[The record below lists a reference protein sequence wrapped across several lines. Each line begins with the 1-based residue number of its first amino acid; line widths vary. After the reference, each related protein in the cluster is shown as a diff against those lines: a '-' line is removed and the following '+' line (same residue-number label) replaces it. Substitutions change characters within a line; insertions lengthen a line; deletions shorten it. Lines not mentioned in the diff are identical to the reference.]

1 MSNIIAWKRRCL
13 FCQKPNK
20 VFELVE
26 IRLHLGE
33 IREIPVCIN
42 SDINNVTKCQEMA
55 DAMEVMG

>member
-1 MSNIIAWKRRCL
+1 MSNNTVWKRRCF

-33 IREIPVCIN
+33 IREIAVCIN
-42 SDINNVTKCQEMA
+42 RDINNVTKCQERA
-55 DAMEVMG
+55 DAMEVQ